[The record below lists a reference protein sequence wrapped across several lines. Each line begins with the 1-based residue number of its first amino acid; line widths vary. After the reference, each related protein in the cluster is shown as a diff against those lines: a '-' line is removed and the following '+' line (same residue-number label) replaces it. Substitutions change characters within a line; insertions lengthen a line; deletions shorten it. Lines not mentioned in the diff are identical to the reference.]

1 MTIGK
6 NNLKKRLHKDS
17 TRRVGHYSLRKLSVG
32 VASVLLSTTL
42 FFGVIGSVDT
52 NFTLGLTSVEAASAT
67 PVVSASDGD
76 DYSDSIEKAGGPNP
90 NGSNSTPENYGKEP
104 TTPNEGGTTTDPT
117 NPTEDSTTEQPSG

>member
-6 NNLKKRLHKDS
+6 NNFKKRLHKDS

-42 FFGVIGSVDT
+42 FFGVSGSVDT

-67 PVVSASDGD
+67 PVVSASDGISKIYD
-76 DYSDSIEKAGGPNP
+76 GDGYSDSIEKAGGSNP
-90 NGSNSTPENYGKEP
+90 NDSNSTPENYGKEP

-117 NPTEDSTTEQPSG
+117 NPT